1 MIMLLNKRQSIQKK
15 VTLLFISI
23 VLLCAIGFG
32 VLTSH
37 TLSSLSL
44 EQISSTQNMLQSSVL
59 NSMDDAGKL
68 SSERISNLVK
78 QSFAPALIL
87 AEALAKT
94 AYPNTPFDR
103 DIVKNLSH
111 YALDSTPTIS
121 SIYAQFEVNGYDKL
135 DSKFVEFGNH
145 STPTGTLEVYWIKEN
160 GKAIFYPTENA
171 QDKYITDKDDN
182 GIRTAEFYLCSKDS
196 LKPCALDP
204 YLYEIEPG
212 RHELMTTLSAPI
224 MVSNEFR
231 GIVGVDINLPVI
243 QKWITEQS
251 ESLFE
256 GNASI
261 SLFSQRNI
269 LIASS
274 LYPDKLSKKA
284 SDVNTDL
291 STILSESKHSIVSGT
306 DWHVKVPVFI
316 SEANVT
322 WTLLISLPEKVAL
335 ASVLQMTEQANEHYN
350 IAIAEFLL
358 FSLLFVIAALL
369 FAIWLARSIT
379 TPIKLLSSSIQE
391 LAENEGDLT
400 QKVNVNNHAEL
411 ILLADG
417 FNKFINKL
425 AEMIG
430 ASKSFSHELNGKF
443 NELENIA
450 NAVEA
455 GTQAQQVDLDSI
467 ATAMTEMVATSG
479 EVAKLAVETAHGGKD
494 ANALLQETQDILES
508 SVKNVQLLQGNI
520 SLTSEQISQ
529 VAARSYDITSIVETI
544 RSIADQ
550 TNLLALNAA
559 IEAARA
565 GEQGRGFAVVAD
577 EVRSLAA
584 RTQTSTQDI
593 SNLISNL
600 QVDVNKAVETL
611 DENKDSITRT
621 VDNTSISFERLSQ
634 TKASIEIMS
643 ESIEQVATAAEQQ
656 SHVAEDINIR
666 LVSVSDSSNG
676 LAELGHKL
684 QKNSIHSKGIAEQIK
699 AELNRLK
706 C

>member
-1 MIMLLNKRQSIQKK
+1 MLLSKRHSIQQK
-15 VTLLFISI
+15 VTVLFISI
-23 VLLCAIGFG
+23 VLLCAIAFG
-32 VLTSH
+32 VITSS
-37 TLSSLSL
+37 TLSSLSS
-44 EQISSTQNMLQSSVL
+44 EQISSTQSLLKSSVL
-59 NSMDDAGKL
+59 NSMEDAGKL
-68 SSERISNLVK
+68 SSERISNLLK

-87 AEALAKT
+87 AETLAKT

-103 DIVKNLSH
+103 DVVNDLSH
-111 YALDSTPTIS
+111 YALDATPTIS
-121 SIYAQFEVNGYDKL
+121 SIYAQFEVNGYDRL
-135 DSKFVEFGNH
+135 DSKFLAFGQH

-160 GKAIFYPTENA
+160 GKAIFYPTANA

-224 MVSNEFR
+224 IVSKEFR

-251 ESLFE
+251 KSLFQ

-274 LYPDKLSKKA
+274 LYPDKLSNKA
-284 SDVNTDL
+284 SEVNAEL
-291 STILSESKHSIVSGT
+291 STILSQSKSSINSGT
-306 DWHVKVPVFI
+306 DWYVKVPVFI

-335 ASVLQMTEQANEHYN
+335 ASVLQMTEQANEHFN
-350 IAIAEFLL
+350 IALVELLL
-358 FSLLFVIAALL
+358 FSLLFVIVALL

-400 QKVNVNNHAEL
+400 QKVNVNSHAEL

-425 AEMIG
+425 AEMIS
-430 ASKSFSHELNGKF
+430 ASKTFSHELYGKF
-443 NELENIA
+443 SELENIA
-450 NAVEA
+450 NDVET
-455 GTQAQQVDLDSI
+455 GTQAQQIDLDSI
-467 ATAMTEMVATSG
+467 ATAMTEMAASSG
-479 EVAKLAVETAHGGKD
+479 DVAKLAVETANGGKH

-529 VAARSYDITSIVETI
+529 VAARSDDITSIVETI

-600 QVDVNKAVETL
+600 QIDVNKAVQTL

-634 TKASIEIMS
+634 TKTSIEIMS